1 MLPRY
6 DEFYAPLLHVLKDGN
21 TYTMKEVK
29 KRIAENLHLPED
41 ALLER
46 LASGRQSVYDN
57 RIGWAKTYL
66 QKAGVVVSPKRAQIM
81 ITDRG
86 KALLSSGETITN
98 ALLEEKYPE
107 FAEFCGKKSSD
118 KVIDVTDTVLAE
130 ETPQEVLDRVYGTIN
145 EQLADDLLI
154 EIMGQSVKFF
164 EILVVDLMKAM
175 NYGDGF
181 VTKLSRDDGIDGII
195 HEDKLG
201 FNLIYIQAKRW
212 NPDTTIGKPEI
223 QKFAG
228 AMMGPPKVEKGL
240 FITIAKFSQGAK
252 DYANAQH
259 IILVDGRKLTELMI
273 EHELGVST
281 QKSYRIKRIDSD
293 YFTDNCFSRELIFSR
308 LPFY

>member
-154 EIMGQSVKFF
+154 EIMGQSAKFF

-181 VTKLSRDDGIDGII
+181 VTKLSGDDGIDGII

-212 NPDTTIGKPEI
+212 NPDTTVGKPEI

-240 FITIAKFSQGAK
+240 FITTAKFSQGAK

-293 YFTDNCFSRELIFSR
+293 YFTDN
-308 LPFY
+308 